1 MNGAS
6 RWRWV
11 ALLAVTAIASY
22 LARVNITVAGAAIMT
37 EAHLSQVEMGRVFSA
52 FVAGYALCMVPAG
65 ALADRWGTRRILFV
79 AALGWTLSTTLMAG
93 VGIGPLAVIGILPTL
108 IALRV
113 LLGVFEAP
121 TFTAAALGISRW
133 VRPTEQGRANG
144 FVLAAIGIGS
154 AAAPPLITE
163 LMTRFGW
170 RTAMVVTALPALA
183 VAIAWSVVR
192 EPVSTARAA
201 ARDATRT
208 AGTPSLDLAASATAS
223 SRNVPASPPRA
234 SRLRSRSFIALTVSY
249 TLQGY
254 VGYIFVFWFYLYLV
268 QERNFT
274 LAESQWV
281 SSLPWVLTIVSI
293 PLGGWLSDRLAS
305 GRLGLIWGRRLVPIV
320 SLVAGGVLLAIGAAT
335 TNPWLAAFALAVS
348 TASVLA
354 VEGPFWA
361 TMLTLAGDDAGT
373 AGGIM
378 NMGGNLGG
386 FISPAVTPM
395 LAAALGWERALEL
408 AGMIGVIAGLLWLWV
423 TPGEATPLLAAEAQ
437 RAQSPTA

>member
-1 MNGAS
+1 M
-6 RWRWV
+6 
-11 ALLAVTAIASY
+11 
-22 LARVNITVAGAAIMT
+22 
-37 EAHLSQVEMGRVFSA
+37 
-52 FVAGYALCMVPAG
+52 
-65 ALADRWGTRRILFV
+65 
-79 AALGWTLSTTLMAG
+79 
-93 VGIGPLAVIGILPTL
+93 
-108 IALRV
+108 
-113 LLGVFEAP
+113 
-121 TFTAAALGISRW
+121 
-133 VRPTEQGRANG
+133 
-144 FVLAAIGIGS
+144 
-154 AAAPPLITE
+154 
-163 LMTRFGW
+163 
-170 RTAMVVTALPALA
+170 
-183 VAIAWSVVR
+183 
-192 EPVSTARAA
+192 
-201 ARDATRT
+201 
-208 AGTPSLDLAASATAS
+208 
-223 SRNVPASPPRA
+223 
-234 SRLRSRSFIALTVSY
+234 
-249 TLQGY
+249 
-254 VGYIFVFWFYLYLV
+254 

-293 PLGGWLSDRLAS
+293 PLGGWISDRLAS